1 MLFSFVCCARQLAQ
15 SLPGLPEE
23 DDYVMNESE
32 RRIELQKIFSTTID
46 RRSALKAAAAAGL
59 IPVLSNGTLAAR
71 AVAQD
76 ATPKQG
82 GTLVIL
88 GQDSIESL
96 SPEDTGETV
105 QWVAACNVFE
115 GLYMVNEQYELEP
128 VLADSYEPSEDG
140 LTYTFKL
147 KTGVTFHNGDAFT
160 SADVL
165 YTYNWIM
172 DEANA
177 STRLSN
183 FDLVESVEA
192 PDDTTIVVKLSNA
205 DVTFMINVA
214 TVFIYPA
221 AYHTEIGENDFKV
234 KPVGTGPFKFGEM
247 NPQQRVRLDAWEN
260 YYRGRAN
267 LDSFQ
272 VDVVPEAAGR
282 MSALE
287 TGQADNSMWGLNAE
301 DNTTLKESGNFTVYE
316 TKQVATNHFPLNN
329 KHPFL
334 QEKEVR
340 QALIWALDRQA
351 FADDVFL
358 GQATVA
364 TSNLSPAIEAFYN
377 PDVTL
382 YEYNPDKAKE
392 LLEGA
397 GWVEGGDGI
406 REKDGVKAAFT
417 MMVFQGDTQR
427 RPEAEVAQQ
436 WWKDIGVDCSLQ
448 EGVTSEILGG
458 LRAGDYDAGLFNWV
472 YGGTSG
478 DPDSRD
484 TLVTGGAN
492 NFFQYSNAEVDE
504 LMLNGIK
511 EQDQE
516 KRVAMY
522 KRIQEIIAD
531 EVPFIFLLN
540 LMNVSFF
547 NKRVKGLPETALNA
561 DNIYPKA
568 YQLWIDEEA

>member
-1 MLFSFVCCARQLAQ
+1 M
-15 SLPGLPEE
+15 
-23 DDYVMNESE
+23 MNEFE
-32 RRIELQKIFSTTID
+32 RQSELQKIFATSID

-59 IPVLSNGTLAAR
+59 IPVLGSGMLASR
-71 AVAQD
+71 AAAQD

-147 KTGVTFHNGDAFT
+147 KSDVTFHNGDSFT

-183 FDLVESVEA
+183 FDLVASVEA
-192 PDDTTIVVKLSNA
+192 PDDTTVVVTLTNA

-221 AYHTEIGENDFKV
+221 AYHAEIGENDFKV

-301 DNTTLKESGNFTVYE
+301 DNTTLKDSGNFTVYE

-364 TSNLSPAIEAFYN
+364 TSNLSPAVEAFYN
-377 PDVTL
+377 PDVAL

-392 LLEGA
+392 LLDGA
-397 GWVEGGDGI
+397 GWVEGGDGV

-436 WWKDIGVDCSLQ
+436 WWKDIGVDCTLQ

-458 LRAGDYDAGLFNWV
+458 LRAGEYDAGLFNWV
-472 YGGTSG
+472 YGGGSG

-511 EQDQE
+511 EQDTE

-531 EVPFIFLLN
+531 EVPFVFLLN

-547 NKRVKGLPETALNA
+547 NKRVKGLPESVLNA
-561 DNIYPKA
+561 DNLYPKA
-568 YQLWIDEEA
+568 YQFWIDEEA

>member
-1 MLFSFVCCARQLAQ
+1 
-15 SLPGLPEE
+15 
-23 DDYVMNESE
+23 MNEKE
-32 RRIELQKIFSTTID
+32 RLSALQGIMATSFD
-46 RRSALKAAAAAGL
+46 RRSALKTAAAAGL
-59 IPVLSNGTLAAR
+59 IPVLTTGTLAAR
-71 AVAQD
+71 AAAQD

-105 QWVAACNVFE
+105 QWVPTANIFE
-115 GLYMVNEQYELEP
+115 GLYMVNEVYELEP

-140 LTYTFKL
+140 LVYTFKL
-147 KTGVTFHNGDAFT
+147 KTGVTFHNGDPFT
-160 SADVL
+160 SADVI

-183 FDLVESVEA
+183 FDLVETVEA
-192 PDDTTIVVKLSNA
+192 PDDTTIVVTLKEA

-221 AYHTEIGENDFKV
+221 TYHAEIGENDFKV
-234 KPVGTGPFKFGEM
+234 APVGTGPFKFGEM

-272 VDVVPEAAGR
+272 MDVVPEAAGR
-282 MSALE
+282 MAALE

-301 DNTTLKESGNFTVYE
+301 DNLKLKDSGNFTIFE
-316 TKQVATNHFPLNN
+316 TQQVATNHFPLNN
-329 KHPFL
+329 THPFL

-340 QALIWALDRQA
+340 QALLWSLDRQS

-364 TSNLSPAIEAFYN
+364 TSNLSPAVAAFYN
-377 PDVTL
+377 PDVPL
-382 YEYNPDKAKE
+382 YEFNPEKSKE

-397 GWVEGGDGI
+397 GWVEGSDGI

-436 WWKDIGVDCSLQ
+436 WWKDIGVDCQLQ
-448 EGVTSEILGG
+448 EGITSEILGG
-458 LRAGDYDAGLFNWV
+458 LRAGEYDAGLFNWV
-472 YGGTSG
+472 YGGSNG

-492 NFFQYSNAEVDE
+492 NFFQYSNAEVDD
-504 LMLNGIK
+504 LMNNGIK
-511 EQDQE
+511 ELDPV
-516 KRVAMY
+516 KRADMY
-522 KRIQEIIAD
+522 KRIQAIIAE
-531 EVPFIFLLN
+531 EVPFLFLLN
-540 LMNVSFF
+540 LMTTAFY
-547 NKRVKGLPETALNA
+547 NKRVKGLPETVLVT
-561 DNIYPKA
+561 DNVYPKA
-568 YQLWIDEEA
+568 YQYWIDEEA

>member
-1 MLFSFVCCARQLAQ
+1 
-15 SLPGLPEE
+15 
-23 DDYVMNESE
+23 MNELE
-32 RRIELQKIFSTTID
+32 RQSALQGIFATSLD

-59 IPVLSNGTLAAR
+59 IPVLTTGTLAAR
-71 AVAQD
+71 AAAQD

-105 QWVAACNVFE
+105 QWVAACNIFE
-115 GLYMVNEQYELEP
+115 GLYMVNEVYELEP

-147 KTGVTFHNGDAFT
+147 KTGVTFHNGDPFT

-183 FDLVESVEA
+183 FDLVETVEA
-192 PDDTTIVVKLSNA
+192 PDDTTVVVTLKEA

-214 TVFIYPA
+214 TVFIQPA
-221 AYHTEIGENDFKV
+221 TYHAEVGENEFKV
-234 KPVGTGPFKFGEM
+234 APVGTGPFKFGEM

-272 VDVVPEAAGR
+272 MDVVPEAAGR
-282 MSALE
+282 MAALE

-301 DNTTLKESGNFTVYE
+301 DNLKLKDSGNFTIFE
-316 TKQVATNHFPLNN
+316 TQQVATNHFPLNN
-329 KHPFL
+329 THPFL
-334 QEKEVR
+334 KEKEVR
-340 QALIWALDRQA
+340 QALLWALDRQS

-364 TSNLSPAIEAFYN
+364 TSNLSPAVAAFYN
-377 PDVTL
+377 PDVAL
-382 YEYNPDKAKE
+382 YEFNPDKAKE

-397 GWVEGGDGI
+397 GWVEGSDGI

-436 WWKDIGVDCSLQ
+436 WWKDIGVDCQLQ
-448 EGVTSEILGG
+448 EGITSEILGG
-458 LRAGDYDAGLFNWV
+458 LRDGTYDAGLFNWV

-492 NFFQYSNAEVDE
+492 NFFQYSNAEVDD
-504 LMLNGIK
+504 LMNNGIK
-511 EQDQE
+511 ELDPV
-516 KRVAMY
+516 KRADMY
-522 KRIQEIIAD
+522 KRIQEIIAE
-531 EVPFIFLLN
+531 EVPFLFLLN
-540 LMNVSFF
+540 LMTTAFY
-547 NKRVKGLPETALNA
+547 NKRVKGLPETVLVT
-561 DNIYPKA
+561 DNVYPKA
-568 YQLWIDEEA
+568 YQYWIDEEA

>member
-1 MLFSFVCCARQLAQ
+1 
-15 SLPGLPEE
+15 
-23 DDYVMNESE
+23 MNEKE
-32 RRIELQKIFSTTID
+32 RMSALQGIMATSFD
-46 RRSALKAAAAAGL
+46 RRSALKTAAAAGL
-59 IPVLSNGTLAAR
+59 IPVLTTGTLAAR
-71 AVAQD
+71 AAAQD

-105 QWVAACNVFE
+105 QWVPTANIFE
-115 GLYMVNEQYELEP
+115 GLYMVNEVYELEP

-140 LTYTFKL
+140 LVYTFKL
-147 KTGVTFHNGDAFT
+147 KTGVTFHNGDPFT
-160 SADVL
+160 SADVI

-183 FDLVESVEA
+183 FDLVETVEA
-192 PDDTTIVVKLSNA
+192 PDDTTIVVTLKEA

-221 AYHTEIGENDFKV
+221 TYHAEIGENDFKV
-234 KPVGTGPFKFGEM
+234 APVGTGPFKFGEM

-272 VDVVPEAAGR
+272 MDVVPEAAGR
-282 MSALE
+282 MAALE

-301 DNTTLKESGNFTVYE
+301 DNLKLKDSGNFTIFE
-316 TKQVATNHFPLNN
+316 TQQVATNHFPLNN
-329 KHPFL
+329 THPFL

-340 QALIWALDRQA
+340 QALLWALDRQS

-364 TSNLSPAIEAFYN
+364 TSNLSPAVAAFYN
-377 PDVTL
+377 PDVPL
-382 YEYNPDKAKE
+382 YEFNPEKSKE

-397 GWVEGGDGI
+397 GWVEGSDGI

-436 WWKDIGVDCSLQ
+436 WWKDIGVDCQLQ
-448 EGVTSEILGG
+448 EGITSEI
-458 LRAGDYDAGLFNWV
+458 WV
-472 YGGTSG
+472 ASVQASTMPVYS
-478 DPDSRD
+478 
-484 TLVTGGAN
+484 TG
-492 NFFQYSNAEVDE
+492 S
-504 LMLNGIK
+504 
-511 EQDQE
+511 
-516 KRVAMY
+516 
-522 KRIQEIIAD
+522 
-531 EVPFIFLLN
+531 
-540 LMNVSFF
+540 
-547 NKRVKGLPETALNA
+547 TAA
-561 DNIYPKA
+561 PMATRTPAIR
-568 YQLWIDEEA
+568 W